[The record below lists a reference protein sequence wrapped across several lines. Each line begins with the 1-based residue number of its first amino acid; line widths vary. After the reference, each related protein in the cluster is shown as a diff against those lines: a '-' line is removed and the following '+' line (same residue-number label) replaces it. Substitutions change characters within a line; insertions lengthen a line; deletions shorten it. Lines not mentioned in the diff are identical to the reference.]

1 MNTKTPCR
9 GLLALA
15 LLGATVIVSPTSVVA
30 EVYKWVGPD
39 GSITYSDRPQPIT
52 DEPAPALPAPTAPAT
67 PPTPAAPSAPPAA
80 AGPTPPAREP
90 AAKNPATPA
99 TASADEV
106 LELSGVKPQLVT
118 VPGKLAAEFKP
129 RRIRLNA
136 EDTAILEEI
145 VGRNF
150 AAERLYTQ
158 IRTEFRKRGEAKKLA
173 EVAEWL
179 RSPLGRK
186 ITELEVT
193 AGLEPDA
200 GQRMLAFAPGG
211 RNGPPPARVAM
222 MERIDWA
229 AGVTDGALESTLAV
243 ARAMAMAVNKALP
256 PDERQ
261 TSDHI
266 ERQIQQLRGQ
276 TRSKL
281 AQATTTFMLYEY
293 RSVSD
298 DELQQYADF
307 LASDAGRWYSATM
320 SKAMIR
326 TVALA
331 AQKTAS
337 DMARAI
343 PPQRWSGAATAS
355 PQH

>member
-1 MNTKTPCR
+1 MNTNIPCR
-9 GLLALA
+9 PLLALA
-15 LLGATVIVSPTSVVA
+15 LLATTVICSPVSALA

-39 GSITYSDRPQPIT
+39 GAITYSDRPQPAAT
-52 DEPAPALPAPTAPAT
+52 EPAPAVPSPPVSAAPAPAPAT
-67 PPTPAAPSAPPAA
+67 TAPPA
-80 AGPTPPAREP
+80 PAREP
-90 AAKNPATPA
+90 AAKSPATPGA
-99 TASADEV
+99 ASADEV

-118 VPGKLAAEFKP
+118 IPGKLAAEFKP
-129 RRIRLNA
+129 RRVRLNA
-136 EDTAILEEI
+136 EDTATLDEIL
-145 VGRNF
+145 GRNF
-150 AAERLYTQ
+150 AADRLYTQ
-158 IRTEFRKRGEAKKLA
+158 IRGEFRKRADARKLA
-173 EVAEWL
+173 EVAQWL

-193 AGLEPDA
+193 AGLEADA

-229 AGVTDGALESTLAV
+229 AGVTDGALESILTV
-243 ARAMAMAVNKALP
+243 ARAMALAVNRALP

-261 TSDHI
+261 TSDDI

-276 TRSKL
+276 TRAKL

-293 RSVSD
+293 RSLED
-298 DELQQYADF
+298 DELQQYSDF

-326 TVALA
+326 TVALT

-337 DMARAI
+337 ELARAI
-343 PPQRWSGAATAS
+343 PAQRWSGAANAS
-355 PQH
+355 PRH